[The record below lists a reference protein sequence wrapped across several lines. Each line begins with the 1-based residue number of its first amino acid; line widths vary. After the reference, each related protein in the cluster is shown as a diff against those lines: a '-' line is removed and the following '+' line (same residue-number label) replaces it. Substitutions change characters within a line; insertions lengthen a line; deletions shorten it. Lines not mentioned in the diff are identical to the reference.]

1 MKKYWFY
8 LFLLMVIA
16 VMPLTSCNKNDEPKD
31 NEEQKHDPNSDS
43 DVIEVT
49 GHDALSWL
57 QGCLVVVDEK
67 GEILRRVYGK
77 ALDAS
82 QPDVISVPVVDYAA
96 AETLFLSWVA
106 PSKEATKVVG
116 GDGYDYYLTD
126 AENNAQ
132 GSVSFRPVEDEAGVI
147 ARMTVADDTDLKQI
161 SEVNFI
167 DATLWPENDSEKVE
181 KGKVYYKKD
190 WVFRV
195 DRSRQVDYE
204 SIPFYCLQS
213 NTDGNEGILIWLS
226 PDVVD
231 KKAEPTINVYIY
243 YHFLQYIPTE
253 SEARKVVELCRKGY
267 VAKWE
272 GMLKTMKEEHGIDW
286 YPYSGSIF
294 DNTSGN
300 HEFVLNAEGK
310 IPLIGTKTTKIMDMD
325 IIGYGINTV
334 STFSPYNYRYL
345 HIKIIPPYVN

>member
-1 MKKYWFY
+1 MKKNWFY
-8 LFLLMVIA
+8 LFLLMALA
-16 VMPLTSCNKNDEPKD
+16 VMPLTSCDNDDEPMAK
-31 NEEQKHDPNSDS
+31 EEQKHDPNSDS
-43 DVIEVT
+43 DIIEDS
-49 GHDALSWL
+49 GYNALSWL
-57 QGCLVVVDEK
+57 QGCLVVVDEN
-67 GEILRRVYGK
+67 GEVVRRVYGK

-82 QPDVISVPVVDYAA
+82 QPDVISVPVADYAA
-96 AETLFLSWVA
+96 AEALFLSWVA
-106 PSKEATKVVG
+106 PTMEATKVDG
-116 GDGYDYYLTD
+116 GYDYNLTD
-126 AENNAQ
+126 AEGKAL
-132 GSVSFRPVEDEAGVI
+132 GSVSFRAVEDGGRVI
-147 ARMTVADDTDLKQI
+147 ARMSVADGTELKQI

-167 DATLWPENDSEKVE
+167 DAKLWPENDSEKVE

-213 NTDGNEGILIWLS
+213 NTDGKEGILIWLS

-231 KKAEPTINVYIY
+231 EKAEPTINVYIY
-243 YHFLQYIPTE
+243 YLFLQYLPTE
-253 SEARKVVELCRKGY
+253 FEAKKVVELCRSGY
-267 VAKWE
+267 AAKWL

>member
-1 MKKYWFY
+1 MKKNWFY
-8 LFLLMVIA
+8 LFLLMALA
-16 VMPLTSCNKNDEPKD
+16 VMPLTSCDNDDEPKV
-31 NEEQKHDPNSDS
+31 EERVEELRLP
-43 DVIEVT
+43 VT
-49 GHDALSWL
+49 TYDALSWL
-57 QGCLVVVDEK
+57 QGCLVVVDEN
-67 GEILRRVYGK
+67 GDVFRRVYGK
-77 ALDAS
+77 ALDES
-82 QPDVISVPVVDYAA
+82 QPDVISVPVADYAA
-96 AETLFLSWVA
+96 AEALFLSWVA
-106 PSKEATKVVG
+106 PTKEATKVDG
-116 GDGYDYYLTD
+116 GYDYNLTD
-126 AENNAQ
+126 AEGKAL
-132 GSVSFRPVEDEAGVI
+132 GSVSFRAVEDGGRVI
-147 ARMTVADDTDLKQI
+147 ARMSVADGTELKQI

-167 DATLWPENDSEKVE
+167 DAKLWPENDSEKVE

-213 NTDGNEGILIWLS
+213 NTDGKEGILIWLS

-231 KKAEPTINVYIY
+231 EKAEPTINVYIY
-243 YHFLQYIPTE
+243 YLFLQYLPTE
-253 SEARKVVELCRKGY
+253 FEAKKVVELCRSGY
-267 VAKWE
+267 AAKWL